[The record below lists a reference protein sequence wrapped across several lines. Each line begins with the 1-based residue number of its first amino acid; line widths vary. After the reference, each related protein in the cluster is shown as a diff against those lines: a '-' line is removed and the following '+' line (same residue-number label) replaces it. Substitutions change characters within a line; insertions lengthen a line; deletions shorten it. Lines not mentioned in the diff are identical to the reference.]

1 MSGKEL
7 DLALRVHADLT
18 QGSQALE
25 TLSETI
31 VGVGEGAQQANSKLA
46 ETSRV
51 IDDLGASGASASQQ
65 LGQVGESAEQQAQRI
80 QAMVAASLQAQA
92 AIQGAVATNQRLD
105 DSLKANNANWQES
118 ADSQTAAMNE
128 YHNAERALA
137 AQAVAQQ
144 QAAEQ
149 AAAAAE
155 AFEEQEAALAK
166 LLGQIDP
173 VVRELGRLDQ
183 MEEQLR
189 GFKASG
195 ILDPEG
201 FDIYNAKVQEMRS
214 RLGESADAMQDSAAA
229 TREQEAALARLQ
241 GQIDPVVRE
250 LNRLNQME
258 QQLRSFRDSGV
269 LDQAGF
275 DAYNRKLQEQ
285 RTRLT
290 ESSEAMRTAGMT
302 AGQYRQAIQQLP
314 AQLTDVATSLATG
327 MPLWMVAIQQGGQIT
342 DSFGGI
348 SNILKLLGDR
358 LRSFF
363 GIASGSSDS
372 GVTALGQELA
382 SLAVQQ
388 VAVANGSAQAGESL
402 ADLAENANTAAE
414 ATENAQKAAG
424 ALNGA
429 VSAVPTNYLAVLA
442 AVTPL
447 ALAIGVLS
455 VAALKGIEDINE
467 FNEALIA
474 SGNYAGKTTSQLI
487 DLRNE
492 LAGGEHFSEAQ
503 TAILALVQ
511 DGRLAGDTFDAVAAA
526 ATEMSAATGKSA
538 GDVAKQFSSAR
549 SDVVALAAELSSQ
562 YHVVTASTYEQIR
575 ALQEQG
581 QSMDALRVLAGE
593 VAGEMKRR
601 NDEISEST
609 RGIAKLWDDATAAL
623 GRYWAQLKSGL
634 SANKQEFEL
643 QVLRQQVEDIDKGF
657 WVSNKARDSLK
668 QQYLERIAVL
678 EKGLKAGEE
687 ERKSQQDR
695 QEANAKYVASSKA
708 LNAELD
714 KASPAKKRAAA
725 IRDLNKEFMD
735 LLESAERL
743 GERSPLLAGVEYDGK
758 SFSGGAYDE
767 LLKGV
772 EDRYKDPK
780 KPKPPRTPTTHLDN
794 TDVTAAKNQLEQLQ
808 ADFKNSQANLDAQ
821 QKAGLL
827 SYSDYVAQRS
837 DLIRQEKDAVTAA
850 YQQQIAALE
859 ELRNKSTTNA
869 SQRIDLD
876 QKIAQSRSDM
886 VKAQKKADSDLSVLL
901 TNEQGR
907 LIKEAQAVKTYTDA
921 LRQQYDALVQQGARA
936 AASVG
941 MGANQRNLFEQQSNL
956 DDRLAQQRLELASQ
970 YGDGAR
976 GMSLDEYNA
985 KVQALESNHAAM
997 TQQLRSNYAELQV
1010 AQADWTNGA
1019 SAAFADY
1026 VDSANNAAG
1035 QTYQLF
1041 SNAFSGVED
1050 ALVKVVTTGKASFD
1064 DLLQTISADLA
1075 RMAIRDLEADALKG
1089 LKNMLGGGQQ
1099 EDSGVSMT
1107 VGAAAV
1113 SASATE
1119 LAVAGTSLVTGAA
1132 AISAAAAT
1140 LAAAS
1145 GSGGV
1150 GAIAGAGGGLTME
1163 SIVAGA
1169 GAPSDAVSWPGAE
1182 AATVSADAISSAST
1196 QGAAAMGEA
1205 ITAASSQGS
1214 GLFGSTLSG
1223 IFSGGADLFS
1233 GLFGSLFGGGSG
1245 ATGAAGAAGGGGGW
1259 MQLAMTAA
1267 SMFLADGGHV
1277 RGPGTSTSDSIPA
1290 MLSDNEFVT
1299 RAAVVRQPGML
1310 PILHDIN
1317 ARGMTALYDLDARV
1331 RHATGGLAGVPAPAM
1346 PAPSMPGGRPADPAS
1361 KLSANVT
1368 NRLRIINAQDPED
1381 AVRRQAETP
1390 AFEKAVL
1397 NIIGGN
1403 PSAVKELLG

>member
-155 AFEEQEAALAK
+155 AFEEQETALAK

-214 RLGESADAMQDSAAA
+214 RLGESADAMQDSTAA

-290 ESSEAMRTAGMT
+290 ESSEAMRTAGMS
-302 AGQYRQAIQQLP
+302 AGQYRQAIQQLA

-327 MPLWMVAIQQGGQIT
+327 MPLWMVAIQQGGQIV
-342 DSFGGI
+342 DSFGGVEN
-348 SNILKLLGDR
+348 SLKLLGQQIK
-358 LRSFF
+358 SFF
-363 GIASGSSDS
+363 GITSAGGNGVAS
-372 GVTALGQELA
+372 LGAELA
-382 SLAVQQ
+382 DLAAEQ
-388 VAVANGSAQAGESL
+388 VAVAKGSAQAGESL
-402 ADLAENANTAAE
+402 SDMAESANNVAE
-414 ATENAQKAAG
+414 ATNNAKEG
-424 ALNGA
+424 
-429 VSAVPTNYLAVLA
+429 VSFLHTTGGGLAIVFTLA
-442 AVTPL
+442 AAAAV
-447 ALAIGVLS
+447 ALAFAYKQGSDEADQL
-455 VAALKGIEDINE
+455 NE
-467 FNEALIA
+467 SIILT
-474 SGNYAGKTTSQLI
+474 GNYAGTSAGQLQGMAAS
-487 DLRNE
+487 
-492 LAGGEHFSEAQ
+492 LAKVNGTQHE
-503 TAILALVQ
+503 
-511 DGRLAGDTFDAVAAA
+511 AVAALA
-526 ATEMSAATGKSA
+526 EINNTGKFTVDQLQQVATTAIAMQDATGKAVSDTVAEFVKLADDPVKAVQDLNSKYHFLTAAVNAQITALYQEGDALGAAQVAMDAYSKAMDERATKITDNLGIIEKSWKAIQDGAKSA
-538 GDVAKQFSSAR
+538 WDEMLGVGRSESPEERLQSLAKGKSFDLGKLAANGAVLGPLGAAWEGYQQYKNMTL
-549 SDVVALAAELSSQ
+549 SDEERAALAAPIQ
-562 YHVVTASTYEQIR
+562 
-575 ALQEQG
+575 QEIEAR
-581 QSMDALRVLAGE
+581 DA
-593 VAGEMKRR
+593 
-601 NDEISEST
+601 
-609 RGIAKLWDDATAAL
+609 
-623 GRYWAQLKSGL
+623 
-634 SANKQEFEL
+634 
-643 QVLRQQVEDIDKGF
+643 
-657 WVSNKARDSLK
+657 KARQEGERARIE
-668 QQYLERIAVL
+668 QQAT
-678 EKGLKAGEE
+678 KAQG
-687 ERKSQQDR
+687 
-695 QEANAKYVASSKA
+695 A
-708 LNAELD
+708 
-714 KASPAKKRAAA
+714 
-725 IRDLNKEFMD
+725 MD
-735 LLESAERL
+735 GLLESVRTNKEKRDKLNKQLDRDIAAIQAANPNDDRL
-743 GERSPLLAGVEYDGK
+743 KPENIAKAREAIDQK
-758 SFSGGAYDE
+758 
-767 LLKGV
+767 
-772 EDRYKDPK
+772 YKDPK
-780 KPKPPRTPTTHLDN
+780 QPKTPTTHLDN

-827 SYSDYVAQRS
+827 SYSDYVAKRS
-837 DLIRQEKDAVTAA
+837 DLIREEKDAVTAA

-1041 SNAFSGVED
+1041 SNAFGGVED
-1050 ALVKVVTTGKASFD
+1050 ALVEAVTTGKLSFD
-1064 DLLQTISADLA
+1064 DLLQTVSQDLA
-1075 RMAIRDLEADALKG
+1075 RMAIRALEVKAIGG
-1089 LKNMLGGGQQ
+1089 LMGMFGGGG
-1099 EDSGVSMT
+1099 EEASGSGLSS
-1107 VGAAAV
+1107 GAAAV
-1113 SASATE
+1113 TASAGA
-1119 LAVAGTSLVTGAA
+1119 LSIAGGTLLTGAA
-1132 AISAAAAT
+1132 AIEAAAVS
-1140 LAAAS
+1140 LAAANTGSALGASS
-1145 GSGGV
+1145 GSSSSGSTGWF
-1150 GAIAGAGGGLTME
+1150 GM
-1163 SIVAGA
+1163 
-1169 GAPSDAVSWPGAE
+1169 
-1182 AATVSADAISSAST
+1182 AASAISSYY
-1196 QGAAAMGEA
+1196 
-1205 ITAASSQGS
+1205 
-1214 GLFGSTLSG
+1214 
-1223 IFSGGADLFS
+1223 
-1233 GLFGSLFGGGSG
+1233 GGGSTSG
-1245 ATGAAGAAGGGGGW
+1245 YAT
-1259 MQLAMTAA
+1259 
-1267 SMFLADGGHV
+1267 GGHV
-1277 RGPGTSTSDSIPA
+1277 LGPGTDTSDSIRA
-1290 MLSDNEFVT
+1290 DLSNYEYVT
-1299 RAAVVRQPGML
+1299 RAAVVRQPGAL
-1310 PILHDIN
+1310 PFLHDFN
-1317 ARGMTALYDLDARV
+1317 ARGMVALDDWASRV

-1346 PAPSMPGGRPADPAS
+1346 PAPAMPGGRPADLAS
-1361 KLSANVT
+1361 KLSTNVT

-1390 AFEKAVL
+1390 AFEKAIL
-1397 NIIGGN
+1397 NIIGNN
-1403 PSAVKELLG
+1403 PSAVKELLS